1 MAKFIFFQ
9 PEYVKN
15 FKCDGKLCGAQCCRK
30 WIVYVDKATFDS
42 YAQIEKFKGEI
53 TDKVKYVDEKKSYL
67 IQFDEKF
74 NCPFLT
80 AENLCTIQKNY
91 GEKFLSTVCQTFPR
105 HIIKLDDI
113 CECSLSLAC
122 PVAAK
127 LALKPAASMNFELIE
142 KNYSDDLKIG
152 VITTEFE
159 NFSAPQIFK
168 IQTVAIF
175 ILQERTLTIDQRLAV
190 LGIFLY
196 GLEEILSENSQE
208 FDDLIETF
216 SSEKFITGTALNLVA
231 DVTFKPKDFIRLMFG
246 GVFES
251 LYSKDLAKN
260 FELEIFAALNKILKL
275 QPDSDG
281 TISISAAA
289 ENFIALNN
297 LREKFLKRFS
307 TILENYLVNE
317 FFKNFYLWSLKKSIH
332 HNYALFVATYKLNEI
347 FLFALAQ
354 NFPSFDEDKIIKYI
368 SLMARNIDHTAEY
381 LEKISAELE
390 GKDDTLKIIST
401 FLQI

>member
-1 MAKFIFFQ
+1 MPKFIFFQ

-15 FKCDGKLCGAQCCRK
+15 FKCDGIKCGAQCCRK
-30 WIVYVDKATFDS
+30 WIVYVDKATYDS
-42 YAQIEKFKGEI
+42 YVQIEKFKGEI
-53 TDKVKYVDEKKSYL
+53 TDKLIYDDKEKYVVQLDDKK
-67 IQFDEKF
+67 D
-74 NCPFLT
+74 CPFLT
-80 AENLCTIQKNY
+80 AENLCAIQKNY

-122 PVAAK
+122 PIAAES
-127 LALKPAASMNFELIE
+127 ALKPSASMNFEFVE
-142 KNYSDDLKIG
+142 KSFSDDSKIG
-152 VITTEFE
+152 AITTEFE

-168 IQTVAIF
+168 IQTAAIF

-196 GLEEILSENSQE
+196 GLEKILSQNSQE

-216 SSEKFITGTALNLVA
+216 SSEKFITGTALNILS
-231 DVTFKPKDFIRLMFG
+231 DVPFNPKDFIRLMFCG
-246 GVFES
+246 IFEG
-251 LYSKDLAKN
+251 LYSQNLFQD
-260 FELEIFAALNKILKL
+260 FELETFDDLNKILKL
-275 QPDSDG
+275 QPDSNG

-297 LREKFLKRFS
+297 LREKFCEHYK

-317 FFKNFYLWSLKKSIH
+317 FFKNFYSWTLKKSIH
-332 HNYALFVATYKLNEI
+332 HNYALFVATYKLTEI
-347 FLFALAQ
+347 FLFVLAQ

-368 SLMARNIDHTAEY
+368 SQMARNIDHTAEY
-381 LEKISAELE
+381 IEKISAELE